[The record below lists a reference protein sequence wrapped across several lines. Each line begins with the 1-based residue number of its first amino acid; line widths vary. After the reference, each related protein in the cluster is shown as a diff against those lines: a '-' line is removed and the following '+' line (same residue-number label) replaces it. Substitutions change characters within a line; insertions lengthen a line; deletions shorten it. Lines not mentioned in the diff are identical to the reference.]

1 MNIERFH
8 NELAMR
14 LGYECIVKDKR
25 FSISVEESE
34 EPCVLLTLQS
44 GEVIRMEASTR
55 LDDAVL
61 QTHPEMQYEIRNV
74 YDAMRQAYIKSTRGL
89 CMLNLDYNL

>member
-34 EPCVLLTLQS
+34 ELCVILTLQG
-44 GEVIRMEASTR
+44 GEVIRMKASAKF
-55 LDDAVL
+55 DDAVF

-74 YDAMRQAYIKSTRGL
+74 YDTMRQAYIECTRGL
-89 CMLNLDYNL
+89 CTLN